1 LKSKLWRKI
10 ENMKTVR
17 NFPGLHVF
25 MGQLTVVGGDSSSIE
40 VYNGSTWEI
49 TEQSLDQS
57 FDKGV
62 SNNRFID

>member
-1 LKSKLWRKI
+1 
-10 ENMKTVR
+10 
-17 NFPGLHVF
+17 

-62 SNNRFID
+62 SVPVKCPA